1 MLDQLYPFPEDEL
14 RQVLEGYPNLRDI
27 LWVQEEPANMGA
39 LFFVQPR
46 IERLLRRPIRSVKR
60 SASGSPATGSA
71 KAHTLEQQTLL
82 TLAFSIGA

>member
-1 MLDQLYPFPEDEL
+1 
-14 RQVLEGYPNLRDI
+14 
-27 LWVQEEPANMGA
+27 MGA

-46 IERLLRRPIRSVKR
+46 IERLAGRPIRSLKR

-82 TLAFSIGA
+82 TLAFSIGG

>member
-1 MLDQLYPFPEDEL
+1 
-14 RQVLEGYPNLRDI
+14 V
-27 LWVQEEPANMGA
+27 WVQEEPANMGA

-82 TLAFSIGA
+82 TLAFATGA